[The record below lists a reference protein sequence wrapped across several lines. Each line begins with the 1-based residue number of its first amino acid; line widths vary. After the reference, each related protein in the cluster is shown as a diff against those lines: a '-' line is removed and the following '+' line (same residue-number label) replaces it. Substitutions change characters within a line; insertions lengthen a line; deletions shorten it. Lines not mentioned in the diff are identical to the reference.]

1 MKVAVLFVATACLAC
16 QSSDTLKDSCLN
28 EPRATDRSDD
38 VAATSDDGPTSGPAA
53 DGSASDGNVIS
64 EDFVAALTDF
74 DCNRNSEWTMV
85 EIAHYKNAL
94 GHDAE
99 MLATAESATGG
110 TYPVGTIVQLNP
122 LEAMVKRGQGF
133 DATSNDWEFFLFN
146 GPPDGGTGVSI
157 ANRGGG
163 TTVSNARGTCLSC
176 HHACADTLQS
186 HLRRPR
192 RRWTNDGARMH
203 ALGRRPSG
211 PDRAAESQIRVTRRA
226 GHAGREVAGLIP
238 GGIA

>member
-1 MKVAVLFVATACLAC
+1 MARAASDGGISMKVAVLFVATACLAC
-16 QSSDTLKDSCLN
+16 KSSDTPKTPVSTNPSDGSL
-28 EPRATDRSDD
+28 DD
-38 VAATSDDGPTSGPAA
+38 VAATSDDRPTSGPAA
-53 DGSASDGNVIS
+53 DGSASDGSVVS
-64 EDFVAALTDF
+64 EDFVATLTDF

-85 EIAHYKNAL
+85 GIARYKNTL

-99 MLATAESATGG
+99 MLATARSATGG

-163 TTVSNARGTCLSC
+163 ASVSNARGTCLSC
-176 HHACADTLQS
+176 HMPAQTPFDLVCGDPVEGGPTTAHGCVPLAVDPAVLIA
-186 HLRRPR
+186 RP
-192 RRWTNDGARMH
+192 DPKCM
-203 ALGRRPSG
+203 
-211 PDRAAESQIRVTRRA
+211 
-226 GHAGREVAGLIP
+226 
-238 GGIA
+238 

>member
-1 MKVAVLFVATACLAC
+1 MKIVFLLVATACLAC
-16 QSSDTLKDSCLN
+16 RSSDTPKASVSANPSDGSL
-28 EPRATDRSDD
+28 DD
-38 VAATSDDGPTSGPAA
+38 VAATFDSGPTIGPAA
-53 DGSASDGNVIS
+53 DGSASDGSVS
-64 EDFVAALTDF
+64 GEDFVATLSDF

-85 EIAHYKNAL
+85 GVARYKNTL

-99 MLATAESATGG
+99 MLAVARSPSGG

-163 TTVSNARGTCLSC
+163 TSVSNARGTCLSC
-176 HHACADTLQS
+176 HMPAQTPFDLICGDPVEGGPTTAHGCVPLAVDTSVLIA
-186 HLRRPR
+186 RP
-192 RRWTNDGARMH
+192 DPKCM
-203 ALGRRPSG
+203 
-211 PDRAAESQIRVTRRA
+211 
-226 GHAGREVAGLIP
+226 
-238 GGIA
+238 

>member
-16 QSSDTLKDSCLN
+16 RSSDTPKTSVSTN
-28 EPRATDRSDD
+28 PSDGSLGD
-38 VAATSDDGPTSGPAA
+38 VAATSDDRPTSGPAA
-53 DGSASDGNVIS
+53 DGSAGDGNVSS

-85 EIAHYKNAL
+85 GIARYKNAL

-99 MLATAESATGG
+99 MLATARSVTGG

-163 TTVSNARGTCLSC
+163 ASVSNARGTCLSC
-176 HHACADTLQS
+176 HMPAQTPFDLICGDPVEGGPTTAHGCVPLAVDPAVLIA
-186 HLRRPR
+186 RP
-192 RRWTNDGARMH
+192 DPKCM
-203 ALGRRPSG
+203 
-211 PDRAAESQIRVTRRA
+211 
-226 GHAGREVAGLIP
+226 
-238 GGIA
+238 